1 MLRTSNRKVTT
12 ALLCAASV
20 LCLSGAALALDRT
33 VKVEADDASYGYN
46 VKFYEDFN
54 DGQLKEGWQYVSGEI
69 SDNAVTW
76 GNGSKAENG
85 KMLYNVGSKEY
96 IVSVKM
102 ALDGAVIEEESTDT
116 ETNETTTTYSV
127 TSGLNFNMPIAVTN
141 ACYDKNG
148 DEITVNSRIGN
159 GISIN
164 FGTSAI
170 KLYNWNEGSSLT
182 YLESTS
188 ALLMYYKN
196 MPGYTDVTWLEEEH
210 TWTAVVGDTYIECY
224 VDGSFLGRAA
234 TPDYIKEADT
244 LFCGIGGTSAKA
256 SNFVKITY
264 DDFTV
269 WTKDKAN
276 TAKTSL
282 YDFSNI
288 VEGDTSGFISATTVA
303 QGTKIAISSTTENKS
318 NSHWLGTDTFGDF
331 TMTIN
336 VSANTM
342 GSGGGIYF
350 GASETDG
357 KVSGYRL
364 ALGNGDTTYRLY
376 TIDNE
381 SDGTDGGTLLMG
393 GNTVAT
399 YGYDKKYP
407 VVLSVKDKTISLT
420 YVNATSGA
428 TVTDTKTVD
437 NTISGYIGFRLKD
450 TNETK
455 AYSSTF
461 TMAVSTLSTEDTSV
475 MTKATLTSTND
486 TKYVYSVRK
495 NTTLGLDDLGLNAV
509 AFVNDDESLTEKALS
524 VGEEAVEGKVLT
536 VNSFAVEGAAIRVID
551 PAGIRFKTAISKAD
565 VTALTKYVTVEE
577 VGTLLIPTSKL
588 GNGALTVDTATVV
601 KATVSVVNEVSG
613 TDKYKYWGTL
623 TEIPAADYET
633 EISACGYMRITL
645 TLDGEEV
652 TRYVYTD
659 VLARSLAGVAQA
671 ALADEDG
678 GYDEN
683 QIAQLKIYA
692 GVTE

>member
-54 DGQLKEGWQYVSGEI
+54 DGQLKEGWEYVYGKI
-69 SDNAVTW
+69 SDNAVTY
-76 GNGSKAENG
+76 GTGQSITRG
-85 KMLYNVGSKEY
+85 KMLYNTGAKEY
-96 IVSVKM
+96 
-102 ALDGAVIEEESTDT
+102 A
-116 ETNETTTTYSV
+116 YSV
-127 TSGLNFNMPIAVTN
+127 DITMGTENNTTNPNVHMPILVADPEIPEDNSDDSWRIT
-141 ACYDKNG
+141 DG
-148 DEITVNSRIGN
+148 ITVNFTDTQIQLW
-159 GISIN
+159 N
-164 FGTSAI
+164 FSAGTGS
-170 KLYNWNEGSSLT
+170 KLSST
-182 YLESTS
+182 NYG
-188 ALLMYYKN
+188 ALVKF
-196 MPGYTDVTWLEEEH
+196 GVQQ
-210 TWTAVVGDTYIECY
+210 TWTVVVGANIEIY
-224 VDGSFLGRAA
+224 VDGVFFAGVA
-234 TPDYIKEADT
+234 TPEHYTSDDFTSFY
-244 LFCGIGGTSAKA
+244 CGIGAGKIGLSTFTTTFTYD
-256 SNFVKITY
+256 NFVVY
-264 DDFTV
+264 E
-269 WTKDKAN
+269 KDEAN
-276 TAKTSL
+276 TATTSL

-288 VEGDTSGFISATTVA
+288 VEGDTSGVITATSTVK
-303 QGTKIAISSTTENKS
+303 GTQFDVTTGAEDKVT
-318 NSHWLGTDTFGDF
+318 SHWLGTDTFGDF

-357 KVSGYRL
+357 KVSGYRF

-376 TIDNE
+376 TITNE
-381 SDGTDGGTLLMG
+381 TDSANGTSLLMG
-393 GNTVAT
+393 GSDAAT
-399 YGYDKKYP
+399 YGYNKNYS

-420 YVNATSGA
+420 YVNKSSGE

-437 NTISGYIGFRLKD
+437 NTISGYIGLRLRD
-450 TNETK
+450 TDAAK

-524 VGEEAVEGKVLT
+524 VGEVAVEGKVLT

-588 GNGALTVDTATVV
+588 ENGALTVDTATVV

>member
-54 DGQLKEGWQYVSGEI
+54 DGQLKEGWEYVYGEI
-69 SDNAVTW
+69 SDDAVTY
-76 GNGSKAENG
+76 GKNAGG
-85 KMLYNVGSKEY
+85 KMLYNTGATEY
-96 IVSVKM
+96 
-102 ALDGAVIEEESTDT
+102 A
-116 ETNETTTTYSV
+116 YSV
-127 TSGLNFNMPIAVTN
+127 DIKMGTEDNTTSTNVHMPILVADPEIPASSSSSDTWRIT
-141 ACYDKNG
+141 DG
-148 DEITVNSRIGN
+148 ITVN
-159 GISIN
+159 
-164 FGTSAI
+164 FQGT
-170 KLYNWNEGSSLT
+170 KVVLYNFSDGTAAMISDAT
-182 YLESTS
+182 TS
-188 ALLMYYKN
+188 YGALVKF
-196 MPGYTDVTWLEEEH
+196 GVQQ
-210 TWTAVVGDTYIECY
+210 TWTVVVGTNIQIY
-224 VDGSFLGRAA
+224 VDGVFFTGVA
-234 TPDYIKEADT
+234 TPKAYT
-244 LFCGIGGTSAKA
+244 SGGFTSFYCGIGAGKISAVDTTFTYD
-256 SNFVKITY
+256 NFVVY
-264 DDFTV
+264 E
-269 WTKDKAN
+269 KDEAN
-276 TAKTSL
+276 TAMTSL

-288 VEGDTSGFISATTVA
+288 VKDDTSGVITATSTVK
-303 QGTKIAISSTTENKS
+303 GTQFNVTTGKEDKVTSYWLNK
-318 NSHWLGTDTFGDF
+318 NETFGDF
-331 TMTIN
+331 TMAIK
-336 VSANTM
+336 VDSIYLASYC
-342 GSGGGIYF
+342 GLYF

-364 ALGNGDTTYRLY
+364 AFGNGNGEGNGTKWRMYEVTDETNETTTNPSVISNFGNNKGFELDAYLYLTVSGKTVTVTYTTYDTAEVKTETY
-376 TIDNE
+376 TADEEI
-381 SDGTDGGTLLMG
+381 T
-393 GNTVAT
+393 
-399 YGYDKKYP
+399 
-407 VVLSVKDKTISLT
+407 
-420 YVNATSGA
+420 
-428 TVTDTKTVD
+428 
-437 NTISGYIGFRLKD
+437 GYIGFRVVD
-450 TNETK
+450 TNTSN
-455 AYSSTF
+455 AYYATF
-461 TMAVSTLSTEDTSV
+461 SMAMNALSTEDTSV

-671 ALADEDG
+671 ALDDVNG

>member
-54 DGQLKEGWQYVSGEI
+54 DGQLKEGWEYVYGEI
-69 SDNAVTW
+69 SDDAVTY
-76 GNGSKAENG
+76 GTGQSITRG
-85 KMLYNVGSKEY
+85 KMLYNTGATEY
-96 IVSVKM
+96 
-102 ALDGAVIEEESTDT
+102 A
-116 ETNETTTTYSV
+116 YSV
-127 TSGLNFNMPIAVTN
+127 DITMGTSEDDTTNPNVHMPILVADPEIPEDNSDDSWRIT
-141 ACYDKNG
+141 DG
-148 DEITVNSRIGN
+148 ITVNFTDTQIQLW
-159 GISIN
+159 N
-164 FGTSAI
+164 FSAGTGS
-170 KLYNWNEGSSLT
+170 KLSST
-182 YLESTS
+182 NYG
-188 ALLMYYKN
+188 ALVKF
-196 MPGYTDVTWLEEEH
+196 GVQQ
-210 TWTAVVGDTYIECY
+210 TWTVVVGENIEIY
-224 VDGSFLGRAA
+224 VDGVFFAGVA
-234 TPDYIKEADT
+234 TPKAYTSGAFT
-244 LFCGIGGTSAKA
+244 SFYCGIGAGKIGLSTFTTTFTYD
-256 SNFVKITY
+256 NFVVY
-264 DDFTV
+264 E
-269 WTKDKAN
+269 KDEAN
-276 TAKTSL
+276 TATTSL

-288 VEGDTSGFISATTVA
+288 VKDDTSGVIKATSTVK
-303 QGTKIAISSTTENKS
+303 GTQFDVTTGAEDKVTSYWLNK
-318 NSHWLGTDTFGDF
+318 NETFGDF
-331 TMTIN
+331 TMAIK
-336 VSANTM
+336 VDSLYLSSSC
-342 GSGGGIYF
+342 GLYF
-350 GASETDG
+350 GASEKDG

-364 ALGNGDTTYRLY
+364 AFGNGKGEGNGTKWRMYKVTDETNETTTNPSFISNFGNNKGFELDAYLYLTVSGKTVTVTYTTYDTAEVMTETY
-376 TIDNE
+376 TADEDI
-381 SDGTDGGTLLMG
+381 T
-393 GNTVAT
+393 
-399 YGYDKKYP
+399 
-407 VVLSVKDKTISLT
+407 
-420 YVNATSGA
+420 
-428 TVTDTKTVD
+428 
-437 NTISGYIGFRLKD
+437 GYIGFRVVD
-450 TNETK
+450 TNASN
-455 AYSSTF
+455 AYYATF
-461 TMAVSTLSTEDTSV
+461 SMAMNALSTEDTFV
-475 MTKATLTSTND
+475 MTKATLTSTNG

-524 VGEEAVEGKVLT
+524 VGEKAVEGKVLT

-678 GYDEN
+678 GYSDE
-683 QIAQLKIYA
+683 QRAQLEIYA
-692 GVTE
+692 AGNKAAE

>member
-54 DGQLKEGWQYVSGEI
+54 DGQLKEGWEYVYGEI
-69 SDNAVTW
+69 SDDAVTY
-76 GNGSKAENG
+76 GKNAGG
-85 KMLYNVGSKEY
+85 KMLYNTGAKEY
-96 IVSVKM
+96 
-102 ALDGAVIEEESTDT
+102 A
-116 ETNETTTTYSV
+116 YSV
-127 TSGLNFNMPIAVTN
+127 DITMGTENNTTNPNVHMPILVADPEIPASSSSDTWRIT
-141 ACYDKNG
+141 DG
-148 DEITVNSRIGN
+148 ITVNFTDTQIQLW
-159 GISIN
+159 N
-164 FGTSAI
+164 FSAGTGS
-170 KLYNWNEGSSLT
+170 KLSST
-182 YLESTS
+182 NYG
-188 ALLMYYKN
+188 ALVKF
-196 MPGYTDVTWLEEEH
+196 GVQQ
-210 TWTAVVGDTYIECY
+210 TWTVVVGANIEIY
-224 VDGSFLGRAA
+224 VDGVFFAGVA
-234 TPDYIKEADT
+234 TPEHYTSDDFTSFY
-244 LFCGIGGTSAKA
+244 CGIGAGKIGSSTFTTTFTYD
-256 SNFVKITY
+256 NFVVY
-264 DDFTV
+264 E
-269 WTKDKAN
+269 KDEAN
-276 TAKTSL
+276 TATTSL

-288 VEGDTSGFISATTVA
+288 ETVKGSDDTERISFNSTQTGTEVTLATE
-303 QGTKIAISSTTENKS
+303 K
-318 NSHWLGTDTFGDF
+318 TDKTSYSVLSEDAFGDF
-331 TMTIN
+331 DMSIT
-336 VSANTM
+336 VNTNNTQQA
-342 GSGGGIYF
+342 SGIYF
-350 GASETDG
+350 GADDDFS
-357 KVSGYRL
+357 SYYRL
-364 ALGNGDTTYRLY
+364 ALCNGSSKILLY
-376 TIDNE
+376 LYSSADPSKCVWGANVGK
-381 SDGTDGGTLLMG
+381 S
-393 GNTVAT
+393 
-399 YGYDKKYP
+399 YDSNYP
-407 VVLSVKDKTISLT
+407 VVLSVKGNVITLK
-420 YVNATSGA
+420 YM
-428 TVTDTKTVD
+428 VTETTTDD
-437 NTISGYIGFRLKD
+437 DG
-450 TNETK
+450 NETSKTTATEYKYEVEGSEQVSGKVGFVVTNSSGK
-455 AYSSTF
+455 AFSSKYII
-461 TMAVSTLSTEDTSV
+461 AVSTLSTEDTSV

-509 AFVNDDESLTEKALS
+509 AFVNDDKTLTAELS
-524 VGEEAVEGKVLT
+524 VGKEAVAGKVLT
-536 VNSFAVEGAAIRVID
+536 VDSFAVEGAAIRVID